1 MDNRKLEDLQRS
13 LDIRKWHDSE
23 DNGID
28 MCRHYEFCKS
38 CKFEADFPCARAYN
52 RMELEKDKSTKK
64 PEAVKKAPAKKAAAK
79 K

>member
-28 MCRHYEFCKS
+28 MCRHYEFCVF
-38 CKFEADFPCARAYN
+38 CKFESDFPCARAYN
-52 RMELEKDKSTKK
+52 RMELDKEKPAKK
-64 PEAVKKAPAKKAAAK
+64 TEAVKKAPAKKPAAK